1 MLVCLAR
8 RLVGTIP
15 VLLAVSL
22 FVFGFVHLLPGDPAR
37 LVAGPEAT
45 AADVAAVRAELG
57 LDRPLVTQYLVY
69 LGRTLAGALGRSSK
83 TRQRVAAE
91 IGSRFVPTLGLT
103 VVAMAWSTV
112 AGLALGV
119 VRGVKRGRWQDQL
132 GIVFAVSGTS
142 IPNFW
147 LGLML
152 INLCSVRLGW
162 FPTSGYGEWSNFV
175 LPAITLGAAVAALL
189 APFTPSAFLAGA
201 PADFFRTPPA
211 KGVPE
216 DRARSKPA

>member
-22 FVFGFVHLLPGDPAR
+22 FVFGFVHLLPGDPER

-69 LGRTLAGALGRSSK
+69 LGRTLAGDLGRSSK
-83 TRQRVAAE
+83 TRQRVADE
-91 IGSRFVPTLGLT
+91 IGSRFMPTLWLT

-112 AGLALGV
+112 AGLAIGV
-119 VRGVKRGRWQDQL
+119 VSGVKRGRWQDQL

-162 FPTSGYGEWSNFV
+162 FPTSGYGQWADLL
-175 LPAITLGAAVAALL
+175 LPAVTLGAPLAALL
-189 APFTPSAFLAGA
+189 ARFTPSALLHVAAEDYFR
-201 PADFFRTPPA
+201 PA
-211 KGVPE
+211 
-216 DRARSKPA
+216 